1 MHRPVTASAPRLPS
15 QPVLSC
21 PTHIA
26 KGYITAARCS
36 GEVSIAFW
44 MQGVPKFML
53 FRNMQ
58 LLEEFSTREQDHLIE
73 AVRRHADIEH
83 LLE

>member
-1 MHRPVTASAPRLPS
+1 MAFPASLCYHLLGTWQKDATRQQDGS
-15 QPVLSC
+15 
-21 PTHIA
+21 
-26 KGYITAARCS
+26 
-36 GEVSIAFW
+36 EVSIFYCV
-44 MQGVPKFML
+44 QGVPKFML